1 MSVGTLLGGRYELL
15 TSLGHGGF
23 GTVWRAHDRTLGRD
37 VAVKLITLDTA
48 RPGTREEI
56 AERFEREARAVAGLN
71 HPNIVTAHDYG
82 VENAT
87 AYLVMELIGGGSLE
101 DELAAREA
109 AGRGPLDPPRVV
121 SIGTQVAAGL
131 AAAHAAGLIHRDLK
145 PANVMNADADGHVKI
160 VDFGIARVAD
170 RSRITQTGMYL
181 GTLRYTSPEQM
192 GAGPVDPRSDLYSLG
207 CMLFELVAGRS
218 PYQAET
224 PLQWMAAHQYAS
236 PTKVRTYAP
245 FAPVALE
252 VLIDRMLAKA
262 PDGRPASA
270 ADVRRTL
277 DEIARELA
285 DGAAPSPAGSGVAAV
300 TPQPRPPQATPASG
314 PVSGPGSPHVAPPHA
329 TPSPYAQRPAATPQ
343 PQPVGPPPGYPPS
356 YPLAAYPGGYPTG
369 YPMPVRPLGGGRPGV
384 PVAWPPQ
391 YPPGAP
397 PGTLL
402 AASRLLRLTAVLS
415 GILLL
420 LYIVAYDQISTAWS
434 AAYDGITTGS
444 AQPAVGLV
452 LVIFAIVPQVVG
464 ALLLS
469 RPIGRG
475 HPVGRVLGWIFIVL
489 NLLCCSLSFFGVSA
503 FTPTTDEFTTSNQA
517 VIDAARAQFG
527 SGYPVW
533 LTAMNA
539 TIAVL
544 GIAALIG
551 AAVTMSLRPSSAYFR
566 GIAAMRRVTPR

>member
-82 VENAT
+82 VENGT

-109 AGRGPLDPPRVV
+109 AGVGPLDPSRVV

-236 PTKVRTYAP
+236 PARVRTYAP
-245 FAPVALE
+245 FAPVELE

-270 ADVRRTL
+270 ADVRRAL

-285 DGAAPSPAGSGVAAV
+285 AGAVPGAAVSGAAPV
-300 TPQPRPPQATPASG
+300 TPQPRPPQPTPASG
-314 PVSGPGSPHVAPPHA
+314 PVNSQVAPPHS
-329 TPSPYAQRPAATPQ
+329 TPSPYQHRPAVIPQ
-343 PQPVGPPPGYPPS
+343 PPPAGPPPGYPPS
-356 YPLAAYPGGYPTG
+356 YPLVAYPGSHPTG
-369 YPMPVRPLGGGRPGV
+369 YPMPARPRGGGRPGV

-420 LYIVAYDQISTAWS
+420 LYIVAYHQISTAWS

-444 AQPAVGLV
+444 AEPALGMVFVG
-452 LVIFAIVPQVVG
+452 FAIVAQVVG

-489 NLLCCSLSFFGVSA
+489 NLLCCVVPFVGVTL
-503 FTPTTDEFTTSNQA
+503 FTPPTDEFTTSNQA
-517 VIDAARAQFG
+517 VIDAARVHFG

-539 TIAVL
+539 TVAVL

-566 GIAAMRRVTPR
+566 AMAAMRRVTPR